1 MKPLEDIYGERF
13 FKLRH
18 RLNWRAP
25 IVCSAIQE
33 VFDPRS
39 VIDAGCATG
48 DLVAEFMTMAVDAYG
63 IEGSRAVMPYL
74 ECSAGRVF
82 FYDLRKPLPGPSRRY
97 DLAICF
103 EVAEH
108 IEPEHTEQ
116 FVLNLVSLS
125 DRILMSAAP
134 PGQGGH
140 HHVNCQPPGY
150 WVQKFWQYGFFR
162 NLSPEN
168 KFKARLSPWAWKKGI
183 KAYYEN
189 SLHFERNKEFA
200 HD

>member
-1 MKPLEDIYGERF
+1 MRPLEDIYGKRF
-13 FKLRH
+13 FKGRH

-25 IVCSAIQE
+25 IVCGAIKD
-33 VFDPRS
+33 VFEPAS

-48 DLVAEFMTMAVDAYG
+48 DLVLQFMTMSIDAYG
-63 IEGSRAVMPYL
+63 IEGSRAVIPYL
-74 ECSAGRVF
+74 ECPIGRVF

-97 DLAICF
+97 DLAISF

-108 IEPEHTEQ
+108 IEPEYAEQ
-116 FVLNLVSLS
+116 FVLNLAGLS

-150 WVQKFWQYGFFR
+150 WTEMFWPHGFFR
-162 NLSPEN
+162 KPRIEGQ
-168 KFKARLSPWAWKKGI
+168 FRIHLSPWAKKKGI

-189 SLHFERNKEFA
+189 SLYFERRA
-200 HD
+200 YD